1 MKLLAEIKNRGVLK
15 VATIYLGASWLVAEL
30 GNTLFEV
37 FQLPRVA
44 LQLVIVLLVLGFPV
58 ALVAAWFYGFGRKL
72 DHGETGAGE
81 RLSDGNIRIIAVGL
95 TLVTVLAA
103 VIAVR
108 YVHIGRSASDPPITA
123 AADAPASAAT
133 SPAAPDDAFKPPPR
147 SVAVLPFV
155 NMSGDAKDE
164 YFSDGLSEE
173 LLNSLVRVETLQVA
187 ARTSSFA
194 FKGKDADVGTIA
206 RRLNVGNVLEGS
218 VRKAGER
225 LRITAQLINAV
236 SGFHVW
242 SETYD
247 RDLKDIF
254 ALQTEIATAVTNA
267 MRVTL
272 IDGGVAKLELGG
284 TKDPQAF
291 DDYLHGTKLSR
302 GGSEADDRAA
312 LAAFG
317 AATTRD
323 PAYAL
328 AWAAHSYAQTEFASR
343 WPSPIGTMKENFAVA
358 RRSAERALALAPEL
372 GKAHLALG
380 HVLDYGY
387 FDFPAAIAA
396 QERAIALTP
405 GDAEAQRTVA
415 SSLSWRGHTE
425 ESIVAARRA
434 VTLDPLNP
442 LSYKTLGQV
451 LRNAVRLDEA
461 RAAFRQGQIVDPD
474 YADNFTWVAFLD
486 LDAGDAQRAARSC
499 VHKDD
504 YFQQT
509 CLAIAFHKAGR
520 KAESDAELAKVL
532 ALGDIAAFQVTQI
545 YAQRGEIQVALEWLA
560 RAYRVRDPGIIAMGV
575 EPLLA
580 PIRNAPEFKRVLA
593 ELKLPD

>member
-58 ALVAAWFYGFGRKL
+58 LVAVAWLNGFGNKL
-72 DHGETGAGE
+72 NNGEPGASE
-81 RLSDGNIRIIAVGL
+81 RLSDQNIRIIAVCL
-95 TLVTVLAA
+95 ALVTVLAA

-108 YVHIGRSASDPPITA
+108 YLHIGRGAGAAPTA
-123 AADAPASAAT
+123 AADAPAT
-133 SPAAPDDAFKPPPR
+133 TVAAPAPDNAFKPPPR

-155 NMSGDAKDE
+155 NMSGDVKDE

-173 LLNSLVRVETLQVA
+173 LLNSLVRIETLQVA
-187 ARTSSFA
+187 ARTSSFV
-194 FKGKDADVGTIA
+194 FKGTDADVGTIA

-225 LRITAQLINAV
+225 VRITAQLVNAV

-272 IDGGVAKLELGG
+272 IDGGVAKLDLGG
-284 TKDPQAF
+284 TKDPKAF

-302 GGSEADDRAA
+302 GGSEADARAA
-312 LAAFG
+312 LAAFT

-323 PAYAL
+323 PGYAL
-328 AWAAHSYAQTEFASR
+328 AWAAHSYELTEFASR
-343 WPSPIGTMKENFAVA
+343 WPSRIEQMQENFALA
-358 RRSAERALALAPEL
+358 RRSAERALALAPDL
-372 GKAHLALG
+372 GKAHLAIG

-387 FDFPAAIAA
+387 FDFPAAFAA
-396 QERAIALTP
+396 QERATALTP
-405 GDAEAQRTVA
+405 GDAEAQRTIA
-415 SSLSWRGHTE
+415 STLSWRGHADE
-425 ESIVAARRA
+425 AIAAARRA

-451 LRNAVRLDEA
+451 LRNAHRIDEA

-486 LDAGDAQRAARSC
+486 LDAGEAQRAVTSC

-509 CLAIAFHKAGR
+509 CLAIAFHKVGR
-520 KAESDAELAKVL
+520 KAEADAELAKVRG
-532 ALGDIAAFQVTQI
+532 LGDTAAFQMTQI
-545 YAQRGEIQVALEWLA
+545 YAQRGEPQAALEWLA
-560 RAYRVRDPGIIAMGV
+560 RAYRVRDPGIIASKV

-580 PIRNAPEFKRVLA
+580 PIRNTPEFQRVLA